1 MPLKLAI
8 TALSVYLDK
17 YFRHSK
23 GRENCCPLNPLPKDR
38 ADTEMR

>member
-23 GRENCCPLNPLPKDR
+23 EGKLLSFEPIAKER